1 MLIKSSIYNVDG
13 AKIKI
18 KKKPPASHQGECAR
32 GGLRYPSAKKGAENT
47 VMYSKC
53 VPKNNFL

>member
-18 KKKPPASHQGECAR
+18 KKKPPASHQGEMCSRRASLPIR
-32 GGLRYPSAKKGAENT
+32 KKRCGKYCYVFKMRAKK
-47 VMYSKC
+47 
-53 VPKNNFL
+53 